1 MGFRIKSYN
10 SIRILNPV
18 NIIVIDLDQS
28 KVEVI
33 HEREG
38 TFPT

>member
-1 MGFRIKSYN
+1 MIGPKWASVSN
-10 SIRILNPV
+10 LTLNPV